1 MHTTWQHVLI
11 HIKSP
16 NDLDTCHVKWVPET
30 IFWHKK
36 LNQTLGPFGDSS
48 WHAQPILPKFGGV
61 FCLCTISPQKGPKVS
76 FDSLCQ
82 KVVLGVQT
90 TFQVSK
96 LFGLLICINTSCQ
109 VVCGGQAKECHVS
122 FVWLKRSYRP
132 SALDGPVVRTQ
143 LQRAPI
149 MIRIEVAQHGE

>member
-1 MHTTWQHVLI
+1 M
-11 HIKSP
+11 
-16 NDLDTCHVKWVPET
+16 
-30 IFWHKK
+30 
-36 LNQTLGPFGDSS
+36 GPFGDSS

-109 VVCGGQAKECHVS
+109 VVCNNKKNDIGILSVLADKKIIFISISRYENKLIGRLLWYYCTLKLSHTYICNYHICMNELHIKGYNYSLYAKYVS
-122 FVWLKRSYRP
+122 YNVP
-132 SALDGPVVRTQ
+132 NCTQ
-143 LQRAPI
+143 YYICP
-149 MIRIEVAQHGE
+149 